1 MIIGEKLCINLC
13 SKKEKSYEITIISTK
28 KKQRGFL

>member
-13 SKKEKSYEITIISTK
+13 PKKEKTYETTVISTK